1 MKTNKVE
8 ILDCTLRDGS
18 YVLNYNFN
26 QFETSLIS
34 RILFE
39 SGINYVEV
47 GHGVGIGANLK
58 NESSFCSDEE
68 YIQAANLVKKNKSS
82 KVGSFCFSS
91 NINYDQLYSAKKSG
105 LDFIRFGVDPKSY
118 KKDLPYINYCN
129 KIGLKVFVNFV
140 KSYSFDKKYLCKIA
154 KNLSN
159 EGAHGAY
166 IVDSAGGM
174 LPNDVKEYIE
184 ELKKVVNKKFLI
196 GFHGH
201 NNLGLANANCLS
213 AIDAGAN
220 IIDSSMMGMGRSSGN
235 AITEMLVAILDREK
249 ILKSKININLIF
261 DLVANVIL
269 PIYPKK
275 LYDEKEILIG
285 KSYFHSSF
293 YPQLVSFCKKN
304 KVSPKQVLQNFSFKK
319 NFSLDNKFKKKII
332 NRLNENKKSK
342 IIEQNIDQKNIEYIN
357 FKSFDGISDLKKIII
372 SEKFKKNCNV
382 ALTVCR
388 TFKKDI
394 QIKNIYSSN
403 NIILGHIESP
413 NLKTDLKIISNFS
426 KYFIFFDEKIFIK
439 NKYQSKKIFSYSE
452 RKILEES
459 VEDFINFSN
468 YANIFS
474 NNARYAE
481 RVKKLSKNKKSTL
494 LILDDSLKNTEIVL
508 KKMSYEF
515 DILVLGKLKQETTIY
530 KKKYPLIKKFYKPN
544 YGIYLCSEISKKI
557 SLQEHIKFDIGNYKI
572 NKKISITS
580 GGQIENKGSVIV
592 NSIKYPNKV
601 IGISDGKGGLTNNI
615 FDNETKRNINKW
627 FLSKIR
633 G

>member
-1 MKTNKVE
+1 MKKNKVE

-34 RILFE
+34 RLLFE

-58 NESSFCSDEE
+58 NGKSFCSDEE
-68 YIQAANLVKKNKSS
+68 YIEAANLAKKNNFS

-91 NINYDQLYSAKKSG
+91 NINFDQLYSVKKSG

-118 KKDLPYINYCN
+118 KKDLTYINYCN

-140 KSYSFDKKYLCKIA
+140 KSYSFDKKYLSKIT

-159 EGAHGAY
+159 EGAHGVY

-174 LPNDVKEYIE
+174 LPNDVKKYIE
-184 ELKKVVNKKFLI
+184 EVKNVVNKKFLI

-235 AITEMLVAILDREK
+235 AITEMLIAILDREK

-261 DLVANVIL
+261 DLVSNVIL

-275 LYDEKEILIG
+275 LYDDKEILIG

-293 YPQLVSFCKKN
+293 YPQLVSFCKKI

-319 NFSLDNKFKKKII
+319 NFSLDDKFKKKII
-332 NRLNENKKSK
+332 YKFNKNKDSK
-342 IIEQNIDQKNIEYIN
+342 IEQNIDQKNIEYIN
-357 FKSFDGISDLKKIII
+357 FKSFEGIEDLKKIII
-372 SEKFKKNCNV
+372 SEKFKKNCNA

-388 TFKKDI
+388 THKKDI

-403 NIILGHIESP
+403 DIILGHIESP
-413 NLKTDLKIISNFS
+413 NSKTDLKIISNFS

-439 NKYQSKKIFSYSE
+439 ERHKSNKIFKYSE
-452 RKILEES
+452 KKILEES
-459 VEDFINFSN
+459 VKDFISFSK
-468 YANIFS
+468 YANIIS
-474 NNARYAE
+474 NN
-481 RVKKLSKNKKSTL
+481 VKYGGKIKKTSKNKKSSL
-494 LILDDSLKNTEIVL
+494 FILDDSLQNTQKFL
-508 KKMSYEF
+508 KKMNYRF
-515 DILVLGKLKQETTIY
+515 DILVLGKLRQEVTFY
-530 KKKYPLIKKFYKPN
+530 KKRYPLIKNFYKPN

-601 IGISDGKGGLTNNI
+601 IGISDGKGGLINNV
-615 FDNETKRNINKW
+615 FDNETKININKW
-627 FLSKIR
+627 FLSKIK

>member
-1 MKTNKVE
+1 MNKNKVE

-34 RILFE
+34 RLLFD

-58 NESSFCSDEE
+58 NGKSFCSDEE
-68 YIQAANLVKKNKSS
+68 YIEAANLVKKNNFS

-91 NINYDQLYSAKKSG
+91 NVNLDQLNSAKKSG

-118 KKDLPYINYCN
+118 KKDLSYLNYCN

-140 KSYSFDKKYLCKIA
+140 KSYSFDKKYLSKVT

-159 EGAHGAY
+159 EGVDGVY

-184 ELKKVVNKKFLI
+184 ELKKVVNKKFLV

-213 AIDAGAN
+213 AIEAGAN
-220 IIDSSMMGMGRSSGN
+220 IVDSSMMGMGRSSGN
-235 AITEMLVAILDREK
+235 AITEMLIAILDREK
-249 ILKSKININLIF
+249 ILKNKININLIF

-293 YPQLVSFCKKN
+293 YPQLASFCKKI
-304 KVSPKQVLQNFSFKK
+304 KVSPNLVLQNFSFKK
-319 NFSLDNKFKKKII
+319 NFSLDKKF
-332 NRLNENKKSK
+332 KSK
-342 IIEQNIDQKNIEYIN
+342 IVNKLNKNKNLKIEQNTDKQNIEYIN
-357 FKSFDGISDLKKIII
+357 FKSFKGIKDLKKIII

-388 TFKKDI
+388 TDKKDI

-403 NIILGHIESP
+403 DIILGHIESP
-413 NLKTDLKIISNFS
+413 NSKFDLKIISNFS
-426 KYFIFFDEKIFIK
+426 KYFIFFDEKILINRKLKRSKIFQ
-439 NKYQSKKIFSYSE
+439 YSEKKIF
-452 RKILEES
+452 EES
-459 VEDFINFSN
+459 TKDFISFSN
-468 YANIFS
+468 YAKIIS
-474 NNARYAE
+474 NN
-481 RVKKLSKNKKSTL
+481 SKYNNMIKTIPENKKSTL
-494 LILDDSLKNTEIVL
+494 FILDESMKNTQKTL
-508 KKMSYEF
+508 NKMNYKF
-515 DILVLGKLKQETTIY
+515 DILVLGKLKQEITFY
-530 KKKYPLIKKFYKPN
+530 KKRYPLIKNFYKPN

-557 SLQEHIKFDIGNYKI
+557 SLQKHIKYDIGNYKI
-572 NKKISITS
+572 SKKINITS
-580 GGQIENKGSVIV
+580 GGQIENRGSIIV

-601 IGISDGKGGLTNNI
+601 IGVSDGKGGLTENI

-627 FLSKIR
+627 FLSRIR